1 MLKKQTVWLLTMLSL
16 VVVLS
21 VYYVTTPDKMNT
33 ASPTT
38 GEKIGQEKQG
48 TDKAVTNEAPK
59 ETPKKENANK
69 ETSNKETDKK
79 ESGNKETSNKETS
92 NKETSKKEANVT
104 VQSSDENFTAL
115 RMQMEDQR
123 SEQKARLQE
132 VMNSAKS
139 SATEKSKAKDN
150 FDAITTMETKQE
162 LLETVIKSQGG
173 YKDALVRADG
183 TDIKVTVKAA
193 KHSQKEA
200 NKIIQLVRSEG
211 GSKDVGVKFDPPT
224 KSEAKRS

>member
-33 ASPTT
+33 ASPAT

-48 TDKAVTNEAPK
+48 TDKVVTNEAPK
-59 ETPKKENANK
+59 ETPKKENTSK
-69 ETSNKETDKK
+69 ETSNKETNKETNKK
-79 ESGNKETSNKETS
+79 ESAQ
-92 NKETSKKEANVT
+92 KETSKKDANVT

-115 RMQMEDQR
+115 RMQMEDQL
-123 SEQKARLQE
+123 SEQKSRLQE

-183 TDIKVTVKAA
+183 TGIKVTVKAA

-224 KSEAKRS
+224 K

>member
-33 ASPTT
+33 ASPAT

-59 ETPKKENANK
+59 ETPKKENTNK
-69 ETSNKETDKK
+69 ETTNKETDKK
-79 ESGNKETSNKETS
+79 ENAK
-92 NKETSKKEANVT
+92 KETSKKEGNVS

-123 SEQKARLQE
+123 SEQKAKLQE
-132 VMNSAKS
+132 VMSSTKA
-139 SATEKSKAKDN
+139 SATEKNKAKEN

-173 YKDALVRADG
+173 YPDALVRADG
-183 TDIKVTVKAA
+183 TDIRVTVKAA

-211 GSKDVGVKFDPPT
+211 GSKDVGVKFDPP
-224 KSEAKRS
+224 AK

>member
-33 ASPTT
+33 AAPAT
-38 GEKIGQEKQG
+38 GEKMGQEKQG
-48 TDKAVTNEAPK
+48 ADKAVTK
-59 ETPKKENANK
+59 ETTKETTNK
-69 ETSNKETDKK
+69 ETTKENTSKETTNKETDKK
-79 ESGNKETSNKETS
+79 ENDK
-92 NKETSKKEANVT
+92 KETSKKEASVT

-115 RMQMEDQR
+115 RMQMEDHR
-123 SEQKARLQE
+123 SVEKEKLQN
-132 VMNSAKS
+132 VMKSSKS
-139 SATEKSKAKDN
+139 SAEEKSKAKDN
-150 FDAITTMETKQE
+150 LDAITTMETKQQ

-183 TDIKVTVKAA
+183 TDIKVTVKSA

-211 GSKDVGVKFDPPT
+211 GSKDVGVKFDPSV
-224 KSEAKRS
+224 K

>member
-33 ASPTT
+33 ASPAT

-59 ETPKKENANK
+59 ETPKKENTSK
-69 ETSNKETDKK
+69 ETTNKETDKK
-79 ESGNKETSNKETS
+79 ENDK
-92 NKETSKKEANVT
+92 KETSKKEASVT

-123 SEQKARLQE
+123 SVEKEKLQN
-132 VMNSAKS
+132 VMKSSKS
-139 SATEKSKAKDN
+139 SAEEKSKAKDN
-150 FDAITTMETKQE
+150 LDAITTMETKQQ

-183 TDIKVTVKAA
+183 TDIKVTVKSA

-211 GSKDVGVKFDPPT
+211 GSKDVGVKFDPSV
-224 KSEAKRS
+224 K

>member
-1 MLKKQTVWLLTMLSL
+1 VLKKQTVWLLTMLSL

-21 VYYVTTPDKMNT
+21 VYYVTTPEKMNT
-33 ASPTT
+33 AAPAT
-38 GEKIGQEKQG
+38 GEKMGQEKQG
-48 TDKAVTNEAPK
+48 ADKAVTK
-59 ETPKKENANK
+59 ETTKETTNK
-69 ETSNKETDKK
+69 ETTKESTSKETTNKETDKK
-79 ESGNKETSNKETS
+79 ENDK
-92 NKETSKKEANVT
+92 KETSKKEASVT

-123 SEQKARLQE
+123 SVEKEKLQN
-132 VMNSAKS
+132 VMKSSKS
-139 SATEKSKAKDN
+139 SAEEKSKAKDN
-150 FDAITTMETKQE
+150 LDAITTMETKQQ

-183 TDIKVTVKAA
+183 TDIKVTVKSA

-211 GSKDVGVKFDPPT
+211 DSKDVGVKFDPSV
-224 KSEAKRS
+224 K

>member
-33 ASPTT
+33 AAPAT
-38 GEKIGQEKQG
+38 GEKMGQEKQG
-48 TDKAVTNEAPK
+48 VDKAVTK
-59 ETPKKENANK
+59 ETTK
-69 ETSNKETDKK
+69 ETTNKETDKK
-79 ESGNKETSNKETS
+79 ENGK
-92 NKETSKKEANVT
+92 KETSKKEASVT

-123 SEQKARLQE
+123 SVEKEKLQN
-132 VMNSAKS
+132 VMKSSKS
-139 SATEKSKAKDN
+139 SAEEKSKAKDN
-150 FDAITTMETKQE
+150 LDAITTMETKQQ

-183 TDIKVTVKAA
+183 TDIKVTVKSA

-211 GSKDVGVKFDPPT
+211 GSKDVGVKFDPSV
-224 KSEAKRS
+224 K

>member
-33 ASPTT
+33 ASPAT

-48 TDKAVTNEAPK
+48 TDKAVTKEAPK
-59 ETPKKENANK
+59 ETPKKENTNK

-79 ESGNKETSNKETS
+79 ESAT
-92 NKETSKKEANVT
+92 KETSKKEANVT

-123 SEQKARLQE
+123 SEQKAKLQE
-132 VMNSAKS
+132 VMSSTKA
-139 SATEKSKAKDN
+139 SATEKNKAKEN

-224 KSEAKRS
+224 K

>member
-33 ASPTT
+33 ASPAT

-59 ETPKKENANK
+59 ETPKKENTSK
-69 ETSNKETDKK
+69 ETTNKETDKK
-79 ESGNKETSNKETS
+79 ENAK
-92 NKETSKKEANVT
+92 KETSKKEGNVS

-123 SEQKARLQE
+123 SEQKAKLQE
-132 VMNSAKS
+132 VMSSTKA
-139 SATEKSKAKDN
+139 SATEKNKAKEN

-173 YKDALVRADG
+173 YPDALVRADG
-183 TDIKVTVKAA
+183 TDIRVTVKAA
-193 KHSQKEA
+193 KHSQD
-200 NKIIQLVRSEG
+200 R
-211 GSKDVGVKFDPPT
+211 
-224 KSEAKRS
+224 KSVV

>member
-1 MLKKQTVWLLTMLSL
+1 VLKKQTVWLLTMLSL

-33 ASPTT
+33 ASPAT

-59 ETPKKENANK
+59 ETPKKETTNK
-69 ETSNKETDKK
+69 ETSNKET
-79 ESGNKETSNKETS
+79 
-92 NKETSKKEANVT
+92 NKETSKKDANVT

-123 SEQKARLQE
+123 SEQKAKLQE
-132 VMNSAKS
+132 VMSSTKA
-139 SATEKSKAKDN
+139 SATEKNKAKEN

-173 YKDALVRADG
+173 YPDALVRADG
-183 TDIKVTVKAA
+183 TDIRVTVKAA

-211 GSKDVGVKFDPPT
+211 GSKDVGVKFDPP
-224 KSEAKRS
+224 AK

>member
-33 ASPTT
+33 ASPAT

-48 TDKAVTNEAPK
+48 TDKAVTNETPNKETTK
-59 ETPKKENANK
+59 ETPSKETPNK
-69 ETSNKETDKK
+69 ETTNKETDKK
-79 ESGNKETSNKETS
+79 ENAK
-92 NKETSKKEANVT
+92 KETSKKETSKKEGNVS

-115 RMQMEDQR
+115 RMQMEDKR
-123 SEQKARLQE
+123 SAEREKLQN
-132 VMNSAKS
+132 VIKS
-139 SATEKSKAKDN
+139 SNATAEERSKAKDGM
-150 FDAITTMETKQE
+150 DAIATMETKE
-162 LLETVIKSQGG
+162 GLLETVIKAQGG

-183 TDIKVTVKAA
+183 TDIRVTVKAA

-211 GSKDVGVKFDPPT
+211 GSKDVGVKFDP
-224 KSEAKRS
+224 SAK

>member
-33 ASPTT
+33 AAPAT
-38 GEKIGQEKQG
+38 GEKMGQEKQG
-48 TDKAVTNEAPK
+48 ADKAVTK
-59 ETPKKENANK
+59 ETTKESTSK
-69 ETSNKETDKK
+69 ETTNKETDKK
-79 ESGNKETSNKETS
+79 ENDK
-92 NKETSKKEANVT
+92 KETSKKEASVT

-123 SEQKARLQE
+123 SVEKEKLQN
-132 VMNSAKS
+132 VMKSSKS
-139 SATEKSKAKDN
+139 SAEEKSKAKDN
-150 FDAITTMETKQE
+150 LDTITTMETKQQ

-183 TDIKVTVKAA
+183 TDIKVTVKSA

-211 GSKDVGVKFDPPT
+211 GSKDVGVKFDPSV
-224 KSEAKRS
+224 K

>member
-1 MLKKQTVWLLTMLSL
+1 MLSL

-33 ASPTT
+33 ASPAT

-48 TDKAVTNEAPK
+48 TDKAVTNETPIKETTKESSNKENTSK
-59 ETPKKENANK
+59 ETPNK
-69 ETSNKETDKK
+69 ETNKETDKK
-79 ESGNKETSNKETS
+79 RVLQKKQV
-92 NKETSKKEANVT
+92 KEANVT

-139 SATEKSKAKDN
+139 SAIEKSKAKDN

-211 GSKDVGVKFDPPT
+211 GSKDVGVKFDPQQ
-224 KSEAKRS
+224 

>member
-33 ASPTT
+33 ASPAT

-59 ETPKKENANK
+59 ETPKKENTSKETTNK
-69 ETSNKETDKK
+69 ETTNKENAK
-79 ESGNKETSNKETS
+79 
-92 NKETSKKEANVT
+92 KETSKKEGNVS

-123 SEQKARLQE
+123 SEQKAKLQE
-132 VMNSAKS
+132 VMSSTKA
-139 SATEKSKAKDN
+139 SATEKNKAKEN

-173 YKDALVRADG
+173 YPDALVRADG
-183 TDIKVTVKAA
+183 TDIRVTVKAA

-211 GSKDVGVKFDPPT
+211 GSKDVGVKFDPP
-224 KSEAKRS
+224 AK

>member
-1 MLKKQTVWLLTMLSL
+1 VLKKQTVWLLTMLSL

-33 ASPTT
+33 ASPAT

-48 TDKAVTNEAPK
+48 TDKAVTNETPSK
-59 ETPKKENANK
+59 ETTKESLNKENANK
-69 ETSNKETDKK
+69 ETPNKETDKK
-79 ESGNKETSNKETS
+79 ESAK
-92 NKETSKKEANVT
+92 KETSKKEANVS

-132 VMNSAKS
+132 VMNSSKS

-183 TDIKVTVKAA
+183 TDIRVTVKAA

-211 GSKDVGVKFDPPT
+211 GSKDVGVKFDPP
-224 KSEAKRS
+224 AK

>member
-33 ASPTT
+33 ASPAT

-59 ETPKKENANK
+59 ETPKKENTSK
-69 ETSNKETDKK
+69 ETTNKETDKK
-79 ESGNKETSNKETS
+79 ENAK
-92 NKETSKKEANVT
+92 KETSKKEGNVS

-123 SEQKARLQE
+123 SEQKAKLQE
-132 VMNSAKS
+132 VMSSTKA
-139 SATEKSKAKDN
+139 SATEKNKAKEN

-173 YKDALVRADG
+173 YPDALVRADG
-183 TDIKVTVKAA
+183 TDIRVTVKAA
-193 KHSQKEA
+193 D
-200 NKIIQLVRSEG
+200 R
-211 GSKDVGVKFDPPT
+211 
-224 KSEAKRS
+224 KSVV

>member
-21 VYYVTTPDKMNT
+21 VYYVTTPEKMNT
-33 ASPTT
+33 AAPAT
-38 GEKIGQEKQG
+38 GEKMGQEKQG
-48 TDKAVTNEAPK
+48 ADKAVTK
-59 ETPKKENANK
+59 ETTNK
-69 ETSNKETDKK
+69 ETTKESTSKETTNKETDKK
-79 ESGNKETSNKETS
+79 ENDK
-92 NKETSKKEANVT
+92 KETSKKEASVT

-123 SEQKARLQE
+123 SVEKEKLQN
-132 VMNSAKS
+132 VMKSSKS
-139 SATEKSKAKDN
+139 SAEEKSKAKDN
-150 FDAITTMETKQE
+150 LDAITTMETKQQ

-183 TDIKVTVKAA
+183 TDIKVTVKSA

-211 GSKDVGVKFDPPT
+211 GPKDVGVKFDPSV
-224 KSEAKRS
+224 K

>member
-33 ASPTT
+33 ASPAT

-59 ETPKKENANK
+59 EMPKKENTNK
-69 ETSNKETDKK
+69 ETSNKETNKETDKK
-79 ESGNKETSNKETS
+79 ESAT
-92 NKETSKKEANVT
+92 KETSKKEANVT

-211 GSKDVGVKFDPPT
+211 GLKDVGVKFDPPT
-224 KSEAKRS
+224 K

>member
-33 ASPTT
+33 ASPAT

-59 ETPKKENANK
+59 ETPKKETTSK

-79 ESGNKETSNKETS
+79 ESAQ
-92 NKETSKKEANVT
+92 KETSKKDANVT

-115 RMQMEDQR
+115 RMQMEDQL
-123 SEQKARLQE
+123 SEQKSRLQE

-224 KSEAKRS
+224 K

>member
-33 ASPTT
+33 ASPAT

-48 TDKAVTNEAPK
+48 TDKAVTNETPNKETTK
-59 ETPKKENANK
+59 ETPNK
-69 ETSNKETDKK
+69 ETTSKETPNKETDKK
-79 ESGNKETSNKETS
+79 ENVK
-92 NKETSKKEANVT
+92 KETSKKEGNVS

-115 RMQMEDQR
+115 RMQMEDKR
-123 SEQKARLQE
+123 SAEREKLQN
-132 VMNSAKS
+132 VIKS
-139 SATEKSKAKDN
+139 SNATAEERSKAKDGM
-150 FDAITTMETKQE
+150 DAIATMETKE
-162 LLETVIKSQGG
+162 GLLETVIKAQGG

-183 TDIKVTVKAA
+183 TDIRVTVKAA

-211 GSKDVGVKFDPPT
+211 GSKNVGVKFDP
-224 KSEAKRS
+224 SAK

>member
-33 ASPTT
+33 AAPATS
-38 GEKIGQEKQG
+38 EKMGQEKQG
-48 TDKAVTNEAPK
+48 ADKAVTK
-59 ETPKKENANK
+59 ETTKETTNK
-69 ETSNKETDKK
+69 ETTKENTSKETTNKETDKK
-79 ESGNKETSNKETS
+79 ENDK
-92 NKETSKKEANVT
+92 KETSKKEASVT

-123 SEQKARLQE
+123 SVEKEKLQN
-132 VMNSAKS
+132 VMKSSKS
-139 SATEKSKAKDN
+139 SAVEKSKAKDN
-150 FDAITTMETKQE
+150 LDAITTMETKQQ

-183 TDIKVTVKAA
+183 TDIKVTVKSA

-211 GSKDVGVKFDPPT
+211 GSKDVGVKFDPLV
-224 KSEAKRS
+224 K

>member
-21 VYYVTTPDKMNT
+21 VYYVTTPEKMNT
-33 ASPTT
+33 AAPAT
-38 GEKIGQEKQG
+38 GEKMGQEKQG
-48 TDKAVTNEAPK
+48 ADKAVTK
-59 ETPKKENANK
+59 ETTKETTNK
-69 ETSNKETDKK
+69 ETTKESTSKETTNKETDKK
-79 ESGNKETSNKETS
+79 ENDK
-92 NKETSKKEANVT
+92 KETSKKEASVT

-123 SEQKARLQE
+123 SVEKEKLQN
-132 VMNSAKS
+132 VMKSSKS
-139 SATEKSKAKDN
+139 SAEEKSKAKDN
-150 FDAITTMETKQE
+150 LDAITTMETKQQ

-183 TDIKVTVKAA
+183 TDIKVTVKSA

-211 GSKDVGVKFDPPT
+211 GSKDVGVKFDPSV
-224 KSEAKRS
+224 K

>member
-33 ASPTT
+33 ASPAT

-48 TDKAVTNEAPK
+48 TDKAVTNETPNKETTK
-59 ETPKKENANK
+59 ETPSKETPNK
-69 ETSNKETDKK
+69 ETTNKETDKK
-79 ESGNKETSNKETS
+79 ENSK
-92 NKETSKKEANVT
+92 KETSKKEGNVS

-115 RMQMEDQR
+115 RMQMEDKR
-123 SEQKARLQE
+123 SAEREKLQN
-132 VMNSAKS
+132 VIKS
-139 SATEKSKAKDN
+139 SNATAEERSKAKDGM
-150 FDAITTMETKQE
+150 DAIATMETKE
-162 LLETVIKSQGG
+162 GLLETVIKAQGG

-183 TDIKVTVKAA
+183 TDIRVTVKAA

-211 GSKDVGVKFDPPT
+211 GSKDVGVKFDP
-224 KSEAKRS
+224 SAK

>member
-59 ETPKKENANK
+59 ETPKETPKKENTNK
-69 ETSNKETDKK
+69 ETSNKETNKETDKK
-79 ESGNKETSNKETS
+79 ESAT
-92 NKETSKKEANVT
+92 KETSKKEANVT

-224 KSEAKRS
+224 K

>member
-33 ASPTT
+33 ASPAT

-59 ETPKKENANK
+59 ETPKKENTSK

-79 ESGNKETSNKETS
+79 ESA
-92 NKETSKKEANVT
+92 NKETSKKDANVT

-115 RMQMEDQR
+115 RMQMEDQL
-123 SEQKARLQE
+123 SEQKSRLQE
-132 VMNSAKS
+132 VMNSEKS

-224 KSEAKRS
+224 K

>member
-33 ASPTT
+33 ASPAT

-59 ETPKKENANK
+59 ETPKKENTSK
-69 ETSNKETDKK
+69 ETTNKETDKK
-79 ESGNKETSNKETS
+79 ENTK
-92 NKETSKKEANVT
+92 KETSKKEGNVS

-123 SEQKARLQE
+123 SETKAKLQE
-132 VMNSAKS
+132 VMNSSKS

-173 YKDALVRADG
+173 YPDALVRADG
-183 TDIKVTVKAA
+183 TDIRVTVKAA

-211 GSKDVGVKFDPPT
+211 GSKDVGVKFDPP
-224 KSEAKRS
+224 AK

>member
-33 ASPTT
+33 ASPAT

-59 ETPKKENANK
+59 ETPKKETTSK
-69 ETSNKETDKK
+69 ETPNKETDKK
-79 ESGNKETSNKETS
+79 ESAQ
-92 NKETSKKEANVT
+92 KETSKKDANVT

-115 RMQMEDQR
+115 RMQMEDQL
-123 SEQKARLQE
+123 SEQKSRLQE

-224 KSEAKRS
+224 K

>member
-33 ASPTT
+33 ASPAT

-59 ETPKKENANK
+59 ETPKKETTSKETSNK
-69 ETSNKETDKK
+69 ETNKETDKK
-79 ESGNKETSNKETS
+79 ESA
-92 NKETSKKEANVT
+92 NKETSKKDANVT

-123 SEQKARLQE
+123 SEQKSRLQE

-224 KSEAKRS
+224 K

>member
-33 ASPTT
+33 ASPAT

-59 ETPKKENANK
+59 ETPKKETTSK
-69 ETSNKETDKK
+69 ETSNKETNKETNKK
-79 ESGNKETSNKETS
+79 ESA
-92 NKETSKKEANVT
+92 NKETSKKDANVT

-123 SEQKARLQE
+123 SEEKSRLQE

-183 TDIKVTVKAA
+183 TDIRVTVKAA

-224 KSEAKRS
+224 K

>member
-33 ASPTT
+33 ASPAT

-59 ETPKKENANK
+59 ETPKKENTSK
-69 ETSNKETDKK
+69 ETINKETDKK
-79 ESGNKETSNKETS
+79 ENAK
-92 NKETSKKEANVT
+92 KETSKKEGNVS

-123 SEQKARLQE
+123 SEQKAKLQE
-132 VMNSAKS
+132 VMSSTKA
-139 SATEKSKAKDN
+139 SATEKNKAKEN
-150 FDAITTMETKQE
+150 FDTITTMETKQE

-173 YKDALVRADG
+173 YPDALVRADG
-183 TDIKVTVKAA
+183 TDIRVTVKAA

-211 GSKDVGVKFDPPT
+211 GSKDVGVKFDPP
-224 KSEAKRS
+224 AK

>member
-1 MLKKQTVWLLTMLSL
+1 VLKNQTVWLLTMLSL

-33 ASPTT
+33 ASPAT

-59 ETPKKENANK
+59 ETPKKENTSK
-69 ETSNKETDKK
+69 ETTNKETDKK
-79 ESGNKETSNKETS
+79 ENAK
-92 NKETSKKEANVT
+92 KETSKKEGNVS

-123 SEQKARLQE
+123 SEQKAKLQE
-132 VMNSAKS
+132 VMSSTKA
-139 SATEKSKAKDN
+139 SATEKNKAKEN

-173 YKDALVRADG
+173 YPDALVRADG
-183 TDIKVTVKAA
+183 TDIRVTVKAA

-211 GSKDVGVKFDPPT
+211 GSKDVGVKFDPP
-224 KSEAKRS
+224 AK

>member
-21 VYYVTTPDKMNT
+21 VYYVTTPEKMNT
-33 ASPTT
+33 AAPAT
-38 GEKIGQEKQG
+38 GEKMGQEKQG
-48 TDKAVTNEAPK
+48 ADKAVTK
-59 ETPKKENANK
+59 ETTKESTSK
-69 ETSNKETDKK
+69 ETTNKETDKK
-79 ESGNKETSNKETS
+79 ENDK
-92 NKETSKKEANVT
+92 KETSKKEASVT

-123 SEQKARLQE
+123 SVEKEKLQN
-132 VMNSAKS
+132 VMKSSKS
-139 SATEKSKAKDN
+139 SAEEKSKAKDN
-150 FDAITTMETKQE
+150 LDAITTMETKQQ

-183 TDIKVTVKAA
+183 TDIKVTVKSA

-211 GSKDVGVKFDPPT
+211 GSKDVGVKFDPSV
-224 KSEAKRS
+224 K

>member
-1 MLKKQTVWLLTMLSL
+1 VLKKQTVWLLTMLSL

-21 VYYVTTPDKMNT
+21 VYYVTTPEKMNT
-33 ASPTT
+33 AAPAT
-38 GEKIGQEKQG
+38 GEKMGQEKQG
-48 TDKAVTNEAPK
+48 ADKAVTK
-59 ETPKKENANK
+59 ETTKETTNK
-69 ETSNKETDKK
+69 ETTKESTSKETTNKETDKK
-79 ESGNKETSNKETS
+79 ENDK
-92 NKETSKKEANVT
+92 KETSKKEASVT

-123 SEQKARLQE
+123 SVEKEKLQN
-132 VMNSAKS
+132 VMKSSKS
-139 SATEKSKAKDN
+139 SAEEKSKAKDN
-150 FDAITTMETKQE
+150 LDAITTMETKQQ

-183 TDIKVTVKAA
+183 TDIKVTVKSA

-211 GSKDVGVKFDPPT
+211 GSKDVGVKFDPSV
-224 KSEAKRS
+224 K

>member
-33 ASPTT
+33 ASPAT

-59 ETPKKENANK
+59 ETPKKENTSK
-69 ETSNKETDKK
+69 ETSNKETNKETNKK
-79 ESGNKETSNKETS
+79 ESAQ
-92 NKETSKKEANVT
+92 KETSKKDANVT

-115 RMQMEDQR
+115 RMQMEDQL
-123 SEQKARLQE
+123 SEQKSRLQE

-162 LLETVIKSQGG
+162 FLETVIKSQGG

-224 KSEAKRS
+224 K